1 MTNTSRWRGSRLPAT
16 SPLENCEPIRRLTA
30 AREFGAT
37 HRGSRVAAGTA
48 WGDAGAFL
56 SEQFATV
63 TQSAVLE
70 RAIELLMATAET
82 GTLAD
87 RKSATD
93 QVARVLH
100 GRGLL

>member
-1 MTNTSRWRGSRLPAT
+1 MGRR
-16 SPLENCEPIRRLTA
+16 RRL
-30 AREFGAT
+30 
-37 HRGSRVAAGTA
+37 
-48 WGDAGAFL
+48 L
-56 SEQFATV
+56 SEHFATV

-70 RAIELLMATAET
+70 RAIELLMATAT

>member
-1 MTNTSRWRGSRLPAT
+1 VNRSGASLRRGNLAQ
-16 SPLENCEPIRRLTA
+16 PIEAL
-30 AREFGAT
+30 
-37 HRGSRVAAGTA
+37 RVAAGTA

-56 SEQFATV
+56 SEHFATV